1 MTFLIFF
8 VLFLCTECG
17 LHGKFEFQQQKY
29 QINKKEANYF
39 ELSEQLQERFVSP
52 RACHQ
57 SAILSFRHSKPFRD
71 LKNILKGVFE
81 EILSVLLC
89 LKA

>member
-1 MTFLIFF
+1 MVKRQGRI
-8 VLFLCTECG
+8 
-17 LHGKFEFQQQKY
+17 
-29 QINKKEANYF
+29 KKRQ
-39 ELSEQLQERFVSP
+39 SR
-52 RACHQ
+52 Q

-81 EILSVLLC
+81 AILSVLLC